1 MNKLDTIAYLAP
13 EIPSIS
19 GTFVY
24 KEILTLQDK
33 GIKVVPI
40 SIHQVE
46 TIVEEQ
52 RIKEL
57 AKNTTY
63 LYQQSLI
70 TALISSVAFFL
81 KEPINY
87 LKTLWMVFK
96 DIYSSKIT
104 KISSWKLL
112 YQFVY
117 ASIAVKAIQKNGC
130 QYLHIHF
137 AHVPTQIGMYASS
150 LTNIPFSFTSHAN
163 DIFENNFL
171 LEQKM
176 ERAKAAVT
184 ISEYNYRFLSERG
197 INTDKLEVVRCGID
211 PDNRDFV
218 TKSKIGNLPVIGS
231 LGRLIEKKG
240 MDDTILALSKLHR
253 QGIDFRLEIGG
264 DGPLDDYLQEIAKKH
279 DLIDKIEFKGSIPN
293 DKVYDW
299 LKNLD
304 IFVLACKED
313 SKGDRDGIPVVLME
327 AMLAGVP
334 VISTNISG
342 IPELIQDEKSGFLA
356 QPSDPESLASTINKV
371 LQWPDLARVTQVAR
385 NKVTGEFELK
395 NNVDRLLSVF
405 NGQGRERDRF

>member
-1 MNKLDTIAYLAP
+1 MNKLDCIAYLAP
-13 EIPSIS
+13 EIPSVS

-33 GIKVVPI
+33 GIKAVPI
-40 SIHQVE
+40 SIHKVE
-46 TIVEEQ
+46 TIVEEP

-70 TALISSVAFFL
+70 TAIISSVAFFL
-81 KEPINY
+81 REPKSY
-87 LKTLWMVFK
+87 LNTLSMVFQ
-96 DIYSSKIT
+96 DIYTSRIT
-104 KISSWKLL
+104 KLSSWKLL
-112 YQFVY
+112 YQFMY
-117 ASIAVKAIQKNGC
+117 ASIAARAIQENGC

-150 LTNIPFSFTSHAN
+150 LTKIPFSFTSHAN
-163 DIFENNFL
+163 DIFENSFL
-171 LEQKM
+171 LKQKIK
-176 ERAKAAVT
+176 RAKAAVT
-184 ISEYNYRFLSERG
+184 ISQYNYRFLSERG
-197 INTDKLEVVRCGID
+197 INTDKLKVVRCGID
-211 PDNRDFV
+211 PSDRHFV
-218 TKSKIGNLPVIGS
+218 PKSKIPNIPVIGS

-240 MDDTILALSKLHR
+240 MDDSILALSKLHQ

-264 DGPLDDYLQEIAKKH
+264 DGPLNNYLQEIVKKH
-279 DLIDKIEFKGSIPN
+279 DLIDKIEFKGTIPN

-327 AMLAGVP
+327 AMLVGVP

-342 IPELIQDEKSGFLA
+342 IPELIQDEQSGFLA
-356 QPSDPESLASTINKV
+356 QPSDPESLASTIDKV
-371 LQWPDLARVTQVAR
+371 LHWSNLAQITQAAR
-385 NKVTGEFELK
+385 DKVTGEFELK
-395 NNVDRLLSVF
+395 NNVDRLLTVF
-405 NGQGRERDRF
+405 NG

>member
-1 MNKLDTIAYLAP
+1 MNKLDNIAYLAP

-40 SIHQVE
+40 SIHKVE
-46 TIVEEQ
+46 TIVEEK

-57 AKNTTY
+57 AKNTIY
-63 LYQQSLI
+63 LYRQSLI
-70 TALISSVAFFL
+70 TALIGSMVFFL
-81 KEPINY
+81 KEPISY
-87 LKTLWMVFK
+87 LNTLLMVFR
-96 DIYSSKIT
+96 DIYISRIT
-104 KISSWKLL
+104 QLSSWKLL

-117 ASIAVKAIQKNGC
+117 ASIAAKAIRENDC

-150 LTNIPFSFTSHAN
+150 LTKVPFSFTSHAN

-171 LEQKM
+171 LKQKI

-197 INTDKLEVVRCGID
+197 INADKLKIVRCGID
-211 PDNRDFV
+211 PSDRHFV
-218 TKSKIGNLPVIGS
+218 PKSKISGVPAIGS

-240 MDDTILALSKLHR
+240 MDDTILALSKLHQ

-264 DGPLDDYLQEIAKKH
+264 DGPLNDYLKEIVKQH
-279 DLIDKIEFKGSIPN
+279 DLTDKIEFKGAIPN
-293 DKVYDW
+293 DRVYDW

-327 AMLAGVP
+327 AMLVGVP
-334 VISTNISG
+334 VISTSISG
-342 IPELIQDEKSGFLA
+342 IPELIQNEQSGFLA
-356 QPSDPESLASTINKV
+356 QPSDPESLASTIDKV
-371 LQWPDLARVTQVAR
+371 LHWSDLAGITQEAR

-395 NNVDRLLSVF
+395 NNVDRLLTVF
-405 NGQGRERDRF
+405 NG

>member
-1 MNKLDTIAYLAP
+1 MNKLDCIAYLAP
-13 EIPSIS
+13 EIPSVS

-33 GIKVVPI
+33 GIKAVPI
-40 SIHQVE
+40 SIHKVE
-46 TIVEEQ
+46 IIVEEP

-70 TALISSVAFFL
+70 TAIISSVAFFL
-81 KEPINY
+81 GEPKSY
-87 LKTLWMVFK
+87 LNTLSMVFQ
-96 DIYSSKIT
+96 DIYTSRIT
-104 KISSWKLL
+104 KLISWKLL
-112 YQFVY
+112 YQFMY
-117 ASIAVKAIQKNGC
+117 ASIAARAIQENGC

-150 LTNIPFSFTSHAN
+150 LTKIPFSFTSHAN

-171 LEQKM
+171 LKQKM

-184 ISEYNYRFLSERG
+184 ISQYNYRFLSERG
-197 INTDKLEVVRCGID
+197 INTDKLKVVRCGID
-211 PDNRDFV
+211 PSDRHFV
-218 TKSKIGNLPVIGS
+218 PKSKIPNIPVIGS

-240 MDDTILALSKLHR
+240 MDDSILALSKLHQ

-264 DGPLDDYLQEIAKKH
+264 DGPLNNYLQEIAKKH
-279 DLIDKIEFKGSIPN
+279 DLIDKIEFKGTIPN

-327 AMLAGVP
+327 AMLVGVP

-342 IPELIQDEKSGFLA
+342 IPELIQDEQSGFLA
-356 QPSDPESLASTINKV
+356 QPSDPESLASTIDKV
-371 LQWPDLARVTQVAR
+371 LHWSNLAQITQAAR
-385 NKVTGEFELK
+385 DKVTGEFELK
-395 NNVDRLLSVF
+395 NNVDRLLTVF
-405 NGQGRERDRF
+405 NG

>member
-70 TALISSVAFFL
+70 TALISSLAFFL
-81 KEPINY
+81 KEPTNY

-117 ASIAVKAIQKNGC
+117 ASIAGEAIQKNGC

-211 PDNRDFV
+211 PDGRDFV
-218 TKSKIGNLPVIGS
+218 PKSKIANLPVIGS

-240 MDDTILALSKLHR
+240 MDDTILALSKLHQ

-264 DGPLDDYLQEIAKKH
+264 DGPLNDYLQEIAKKH

-293 DKVYDW
+293 DRVYDW

-342 IPELIQDEKSGFLA
+342 IPELIQDEQSGFLA

-371 LQWPDLARVTQVAR
+371 LHWPDIARITQVAR

-405 NGQGRERDRF
+405 NGMVRDRF

>member
-1 MNKLDTIAYLAP
+1 MNKLDNIAYLAP

-40 SIHQVE
+40 SIHKVE
-46 TIVEEQ
+46 TIVEEK

-57 AKNTTY
+57 AKNTIY
-63 LYQQSLI
+63 LYRQSLI
-70 TALISSVAFFL
+70 TALIGSMVFFL
-81 KEPINY
+81 KEPISY
-87 LKTLWMVFK
+87 LNTLLMVFR
-96 DIYSSKIT
+96 DIYISRIT
-104 KISSWKLL
+104 QLSSWKLL

-117 ASIAVKAIQKNGC
+117 ASIAAKAIRENDC

-150 LTNIPFSFTSHAN
+150 LTKVPFSFTSHAN

-171 LEQKM
+171 LKQKI

-197 INTDKLEVVRCGID
+197 INADKLKIVRCGID
-211 PDNRDFV
+211 PSDRHFV
-218 TKSKIGNLPVIGS
+218 PKSKISGVPAIGS

-240 MDDTILALSKLHR
+240 MDDTILALSKLHQ

-264 DGPLDDYLQEIAKKH
+264 DGPLNDYLKEIVKQH
-279 DLIDKIEFKGSIPN
+279 DLTDKIEFKGAIPN
-293 DKVYDW
+293 DRVYDW

-304 IFVLACKED
+304 ILVLACKED

-327 AMLAGVP
+327 AMLVGVP
-334 VISTNISG
+334 VISTSISG
-342 IPELIQDEKSGFLA
+342 IPELIQNEQSGFLA
-356 QPSDPESLASTINKV
+356 QPSDPESLASTIDKV
-371 LQWPDLARVTQVAR
+371 LHWSDLAGITQEAR

-395 NNVDRLLSVF
+395 NNVDRLLTVF
-405 NGQGRERDRF
+405 NG

>member
-1 MNKLDTIAYLAP
+1 MNKLESIAYLAP
-13 EIPSIS
+13 EIPSVS

-40 SIHQVE
+40 SIHKVE
-46 TIVEEQ
+46 TIVEEE

-57 AKNTTY
+57 ARNTTY

-70 TALISSVAFFL
+70 TALISSVAFLF
-81 KEPINY
+81 KEPRSY
-87 LKTLWMVFK
+87 LNTLRMVFQ
-96 DIYSSKIT
+96 DIYTSKIT
-104 KISSWKLL
+104 KLSSWKLL
-112 YQFVY
+112 YQFMY
-117 ASIAVKAIQKNGC
+117 AGIAAKAIYKNGC
-130 QYLHIHF
+130 QHLHIHF

-150 LTNIPFSFTSHAN
+150 LTKIPFSFTSHAN

-171 LEQKM
+171 LKQKM

-184 ISEYNYRFLSERG
+184 ISEYNYRFLNERG
-197 INTDKLEVVRCGID
+197 IDTDKLEVVRCGID
-211 PDNRDFV
+211 KRDRHFV
-218 TKSKIGNLPVIGS
+218 PKSKIPAVPVIGS

-240 MDDTILALSKLHR
+240 MDDTILALSKLHQ
-253 QGIDFRLEIGG
+253 QGVDFRLEIGG

-279 DLIDKIEFKGSIPN
+279 DLIDKIEFKGAIPN
-293 DKVYDW
+293 DRVYNW

-327 AMLAGVP
+327 AMLVGVP
-334 VISTNISG
+334 VISTSISG
-342 IPELIQDEKSGFLA
+342 IPELIQDEQSGFLA
-356 QPSDPESLASTINKV
+356 RPSDPESLASTIDKV
-371 LQWPDLARVTQVAR
+371 LHWSDIAQITQVAR

-395 NNVDRLLSVF
+395 NNVDRLLTVF
-405 NGQGRERDRF
+405 NG

>member
-1 MNKLDTIAYLAP
+1 MKKLDSIAYLAP

-24 KEILTLQDK
+24 KEILSIQDK

-40 SIHQVE
+40 SIHKFE
-46 TIVEEQ
+46 TIVDEQ
-52 RIKEL
+52 RVKEL
-57 AKNTTY
+57 ARDTTY

-70 TALISSVAFFL
+70 TALIASVTFFL
-81 KEPINY
+81 KEPKSY
-87 LKTLWMVFK
+87 LKTLLMVFK
-96 DIYSSKIT
+96 DIYTSGIT
-104 KISSWKLL
+104 KLSSWKLL

-117 ASIAVKAIQKNGC
+117 ANIAALAIQENGC

-150 LTNIPFSFTSHAN
+150 LTKIPFSFTSHAN

-171 LEQKM
+171 LDRKM
-176 ERAKAAVT
+176 ERAKAAIT
-184 ISEYNYRFLSERG
+184 ISEYNYKFLSERG

-211 PDNRDFV
+211 PSGRHFV
-218 TKSKIGNLPVIGS
+218 PKSKIPNLPVIGS

-240 MDDTILALSKLHR
+240 MDDTILALSKLHQ

-264 DGPLDDYLQEIAKKH
+264 DGPLNNYLQEIAKKH
-279 DLIDKIEFKGSIPN
+279 DLVDKIEFKGAIPN

-313 SKGDRDGIPVVLME
+313 SKGDKDGIPVVLME
-327 AMLAGVP
+327 AMLVGVP
-334 VISTNISG
+334 VISTSISG
-342 IPELIQDEKSGFLA
+342 IPELIQDEQSGFLA
-356 QPSDPESLASTINKV
+356 QPGDPESLASTINKV
-371 LQWPDLARVTQVAR
+371 LHWSDLTQITQVAR

-395 NNVDRLLSVF
+395 NNVDRLLTVF
-405 NGQGRERDRF
+405 SG

>member
-1 MNKLDTIAYLAP
+1 MNKLDSIAYLAP

-24 KEILTLQDK
+24 KEILSLQDK

-40 SIHQVE
+40 SIHKFE
-46 TIVEEQ
+46 TIVDEQ
-52 RIKEL
+52 RVKEL
-57 AKNTTY
+57 ARDTIY

-70 TALISSVAFFL
+70 TALIASVAFFF
-81 KEPINY
+81 KEPKSY
-87 LKTLWMVFK
+87 LKTLLMVFK
-96 DIYSSKIT
+96 DIYTSGIT
-104 KISSWKLL
+104 KLNSWKLL
-112 YQFVY
+112 YHFVY
-117 ASIAVKAIQKNGC
+117 ASIAARAIQEKGC

-150 LTNIPFSFTSHAN
+150 LTKIPFSFTSHAN
-163 DIFENNFL
+163 DLFENNFL

-184 ISEYNYRFLSERG
+184 ISQYNYKFLSEKG

-211 PDNRDFV
+211 SSDRHFV
-218 TKSKIGNLPVIGS
+218 PKSKISNRPVIGS

-240 MDDTILALSKLHR
+240 MDDTILALSKLHQ

-264 DGPLDDYLQEIAKKH
+264 DGPLNDYLQQIAKKH
-279 DLIDKIEFKGSIPN
+279 DLIDKIEFKGAIPN

-327 AMLAGVP
+327 AMLMGVP
-334 VISTNISG
+334 VISTSISG
-342 IPELIQDEKSGFLA
+342 IPELIQDGRSGFLA
-356 QPSDPESLASTINKV
+356 QPADPESLASTIDKA
-371 LQWPDLARVTQVAR
+371 LHWSDLTQITRVAR

-395 NNVDRLLSVF
+395 NNVDRLLTVF
-405 NGQGRERDRF
+405 NS